1 LLIPLGVPNE
11 RFDAVAAA
19 YRDAGR
25 LQARIAFH
33 ERFGGD
39 VPDLHRRAWDRI
51 DAPDDAR
58 VLEIGV
64 GTGKHW
70 RVNRDRVP
78 PRWRATL
85 TDRSPGML
93 DEARRALADTLP
105 NASFEV
111 ADAMSLPFEDGAFDL
126 AFAHHMLYHTDNPI
140 AAAVELRRVLRP
152 RGALH
157 ALTNGA
163 AHLAEVHG
171 LAADVAAAWPHVR
184 VVTPDALSFTAENGA
199 ACLGAA
205 FDHVERVTFVDE
217 LLVDEAEPLADY
229 LASLAYVD
237 DAALER
243 PLHAWLAAFARE
255 RLASAALVVHRASAL
270 FIAR

>member
-1 LLIPLGVPNE
+1 MIPLGVPNE

-111 ADAMSLPFEDGAFDL
+111 ADAMALSFEDASFDL
-126 AFAHHMLYHTDNPI
+126 AFAHHMLYHTTDPSV
-140 AAAVELRRVLRP
+140 AAAELRRVLRP
-152 RGALH
+152 GSALH

-163 AHLAEVHG
+163 AHLAEVHA
-171 LAADVAAAWPHVR
+171 LAADVATAWPHVR
-184 VVTPDALSFTAENGA
+184 VDTPDALSFTAENGA
-199 ACLGAA
+199 TCLGAA
-205 FDHVERVTFVDE
+205 FDHVERVVFDDA
-217 LLVDEAEPLADY
+217 LLVNEAEPLADY
-229 LASLAYVD
+229 LASLVYIDD
-237 DAALER
+237 DA
-243 PLHAWLAAFARE
+243 LHGPVRAWLAAFARE
-255 RLASAALVVHRASAL
+255 RLACGALVVHRACAL
-270 FIAR
+270 FIAS